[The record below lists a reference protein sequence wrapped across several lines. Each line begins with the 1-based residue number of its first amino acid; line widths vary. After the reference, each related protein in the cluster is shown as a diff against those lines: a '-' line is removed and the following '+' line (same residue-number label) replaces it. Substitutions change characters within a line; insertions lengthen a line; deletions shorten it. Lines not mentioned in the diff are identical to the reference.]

1 LCEPPPTDDTDED
14 IVTVF
19 DCNYYGNCDPPPTT
33 VEPTTITITIEYD

>member
-1 LCEPPPTDDTDED
+1 LCEPPSTGD
-14 IVTVF
+14 F